1 MEIWVALP
9 FENMLRVRSC
19 NQERNVTRSGGEQ
32 LLPEG
37 SHAMR
42 EDDQGVSRVLCL
54 KGAIPANRQA
64 TRS

>member
-1 MEIWVALP
+1 MEIRVSLP
-9 FENMLRVRSC
+9 FENKLRLSSC
-19 NQERNVTRSGGEQ
+19 NQARNMTRSGAEQ

-37 SHAMR
+37 SQAMG
-42 EDDQGVSRVLCL
+42 EDDQGVSRVFCL